1 MAAEFI
7 MPTDPKDIQKLQE
20 AIKEA
25 SNSLLRT
32 EAERDLIKN
41 IKADMKE
48 AFGMPPKIFTRLVK
62 TYHAQNFHEQVLRT
76 KHTKSCTKSCLQ
88 RKVTDDYL

>member
-7 MPTDPKDIQKLQE
+7 MPTDPKEIQKLQE

-41 IKADMKE
+41 IKTDMKE

-62 TYHAQNFHEQVLRT
+62 TYHAQNFHEQVSQDEAYEELYE
-76 KHTKSCTKSCLQ
+76 KLFAKESN
-88 RKVTDDYL
+88 

>member
-62 TYHAQNFHEQVLRT
+62 TYHAQNFHEQVSQDEAYEELYE
-76 KHTKSCTKSCLQ
+76 KLFAKESN
-88 RKVTDDYL
+88 